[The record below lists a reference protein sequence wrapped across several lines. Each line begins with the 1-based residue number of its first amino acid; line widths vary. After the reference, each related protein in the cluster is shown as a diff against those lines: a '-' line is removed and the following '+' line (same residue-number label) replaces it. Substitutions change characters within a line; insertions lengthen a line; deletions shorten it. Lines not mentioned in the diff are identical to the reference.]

1 VDGLGYACALVLAAV
16 FVRAAAAKLARPAT
30 TAAGFAALG
39 VPAAAAL
46 ARAVPFVE
54 LLTAA
59 ALVAAPR
66 VGAAASLIF
75 LPASSWVLVRS
86 LRSPTPAPCNC
97 FGTARTEPVSSTD
110 LVRNVLLAVLA
121 LVSLGTAGPTVPG
134 APAVVAVV
142 GAVAAGLAGLAGLRR
157 RSRPGPDRPGRGHA
171 QADPP

>member
-16 FVRAAAAKLARPAT
+16 FVRAAAAKLARPTT

-54 LLTAA
+54 LVTAV

-66 VGAAASLIF
+66 VGAVAGLVF

-86 LRSPTPAPCNC
+86 LRSGAPTPCNC

-110 LVRNVLLAVLA
+110 LVRNVLLAGLA
-121 LVSLGTAGPTVPG
+121 VVSLSAAGPGVPG
-134 APAVVAVV
+134 APALCAVA
-142 GAVAAGLAGLAGLRR
+142 GGLAAGLAGLAGLRR
-157 RSRPGPDRPGRGHA
+157 RSRPGPPGPGGGHT
-171 QADPP
+171 QADAP